1 VITEPVSALRALS
14 SRALEDLIHAL
25 RSGHLAADIST
36 FMIQHMI
43 PGISEGAATDLRSLL
58 SAGLAAEHAA
68 LMLDAI
74 AAERRSFARSAVL
87 ELVTSGPD
95 AVGNSRDTGVV
106 LRELFASTERR
117 VLIVGFAVHQGR
129 EVFAVL
135 AERMQQVPELT
146 VRLCL
151 DVRRAAGDMTR
162 TDALLRRFAE
172 RFVRHEWPGPRVP
185 ALFYDPRSLASDEG
199 PRASLHAKCVV
210 VDGVRALIG
219 SANLTE
225 AAQQRNIEIGVIL
238 SGPIAEALERHFH
251 GLIAGRHLQPLSLES
266 WPRPAIRPHI
276 IRSR

>member
-1 VITEPVSALRALS
+1 MITEPVSALRALS
-14 SRALEDLIHAL
+14 SRALDDLIRAL
-25 RSGHLAADIST
+25 RSGHLLADTST
-36 FMIQHMI
+36 FTIRHMI
-43 PGISEGAATDLRSLL
+43 PGISEGAATELCSLL

-74 AAERRSFARSAVL
+74 AAERPSLARSAVL

-95 AVGNSRDTGVV
+95 AVGSSRDTGVV
-106 LRELFASTERR
+106 LRELFASPQRR

-135 AERMQQVPELT
+135 AERMRQVPELT

-172 RFVRHEWPGPRVP
+172 RFVRHEWPGPRMP

-210 VDGVRALIG
+210 IDGVRALIG

-225 AAQQRNIEIGVIL
+225 AAQQRNIEIGVVV
-238 SGPIAEALERHFH
+238 SGAIVEAVEGHFDA
-251 GLIAGRHLQPLSLES
+251 LISAGHLQPLPLES
-266 WPRPAIRPHI
+266 
-276 IRSR
+276 